1 MDTPNT
7 SISRY
12 QSLLFLHPKL
22 FYFYTLDSF
31 VGSGRRESNS
41 VLSLKWRRSFTPGR
55 LKADVPH
62 ISGAICASTSA
73 GGV

>member
-7 SISRY
+7 SISIP
-12 QSLLFLHPKL
+12 QTLPFLYPKL

-41 VLSLKWRRSFTPGR
+41 VLSLKGRRSFTPGR

-62 ISGAICASTSA
+62 ISGAICAPTSV